1 MPYAE
6 TIATVRRTLLDTF
19 AEIDRWFERAGHL
32 RRYRPRTGGW
42 TIDEVLE
49 HVTLTN
55 HFLMLIL
62 RKWVEIALR
71 RAGRTPITE
80 GESDLRV
87 LEVVGRRGSFGWVR
101 PVHMEPTGNVTPEAV
116 RETMQEQ
123 CRECLKLL
131 EQLGTGEGAL
141 CRVTMTVNDLG
152 KIDLYQWLYFVAMHA
167 RRHLRQLVA
176 IEREATFGGGES

>member
-19 AEIDRWFERAGHL
+19 AEIDRWFDRDAGLRGYRSRA
-32 RRYRPRTGGW
+32 GGW

-55 HFLMLIL
+55 HFLMLTL

-71 RAGRTPITE
+71 RVGRTPITE
-80 GESDLRV
+80 GESDLGI
-87 LEVVGRRGSFGWVR
+87 LDVVGQRGSFGWVR
-101 PVHMEPTGNVTPEAV
+101 PEHMEPTGDPAPEAV
-116 RETMQEQ
+116 RETMREQ

-131 EQLGTGEGAL
+131 ERMRNGEGAL

-152 KIDLYQWLYFVAMHA
+152 KIDLYQWLYFIAMHA
-167 RRHLRQLVA
+167 RRHLQQLEA
-176 IEREATFGGGES
+176 IEREATSGGGES